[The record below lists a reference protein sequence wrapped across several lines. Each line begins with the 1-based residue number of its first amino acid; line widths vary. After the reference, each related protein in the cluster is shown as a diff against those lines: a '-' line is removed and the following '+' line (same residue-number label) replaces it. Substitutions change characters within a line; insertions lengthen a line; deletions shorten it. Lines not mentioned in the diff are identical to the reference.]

1 MTIPLPLYLRNR
13 KLVLCVYGVIMH
25 LGNVRRIRENIDIAW
40 TKWSNTFL
48 AVVNTFIPRKQTSR
62 SYIPPYFTSEIVHL
76 LHQKETTRKRA
87 EKLDSVA
94 IWEKFR
100 DLRRRAKTLIKSR
113 KRDYIKNLAE
123 SLPTNPKKFWNFFKS
138 KSSKSSLPDTM
149 TLSDTS
155 FTTSTAKADA
165 LNQFFASVFHSNS
178 NNQCFLPSIVPG
190 SSITFTPVSIEEVL
204 SLLSALSV

>member
-1 MTIPLPLYLRNR
+1 MKLLPLTDI
-13 KLVLCVYGVIMH
+13 VPS
-25 LGNVRRIRENIDIAW
+25 EDDIDIAW

-48 AVVNTFIPRKQTSR
+48 AVLNTFIPRKQTSR
-62 SYIPPYFTSEIVHL
+62 SFIAPYFTSEIVHL

-87 EKLDSVA
+87 KKLDSVA

-123 SLPTNPKKFWNFFKS
+123 SLPTNPKKFWIFFKS

-165 LNQFFASVFHSNS
+165 VNQFFAFVFHSNS
-178 NNQCFLPSIVPG
+178 NSQCFLPCIIPG
-190 SSITFTPVSIEEVL
+190 SSTTFTAVSIEEVFEL
-204 SLLSALSV
+204 